1 MKIKIARDELL
12 TGLQRVQGIVEKRNT
27 MPVLSNILLETKQ
40 DGVGLVATDLE
51 APQSPRG
58 CRSSPSR
65 TARALAR
72 RRTTRVFAPGSSLG
86 EHELTQLLYYVFGCH
101 GYLEVADGEVT
112 FTTQENNWVQIQA
125 GRSQFKIVGMAASEF
140 PALPTIEREGR
151 VAIPGSGL
159 ASLLRKTLFAVG
171 DNDARYILNG
181 LLITLLSSEKKITMK
196 LVGTDGH
203 RLAIAESE
211 LANAGTDLPKE
222 VKAIIPR
229 KAAQE
234 MRRLLEEEEGEPL
247 LGFTKNLV
255 TFQKSGL
262 YLTSRVM
269 EGTYPNYQQVI
280 PKESAKKAV
289 IERAAMEG
297 ALRRVAVLSKDKTN
311 AVKLMLQAGTL
322 TLHTSNPDLGE
333 ATEEVPA
340 QYRGESL
347 TTGFN
352 ARYILDALAVMD
364 GEAVTIEINSPLS
377 PCLMKSDG
385 DPGFLCVVMPMKI

>member
-40 DGVGLVATDLE
+40 DGIELVATDLE
-51 APQSPRG
+51 IGVRG
-58 CRSSPSR
+58 HYKADVQQAGSVSLS
-65 TARALAR
+65 ARKLY
-72 RRTTRVFAPGSSLG
+72 
-86 EHELTQLLYYVFGCH
+86 ELLK
-101 GYLEVADGEVT
+101 EVAAGEIT
-112 FTTQENNWVQIQA
+112 ITTQENNWVQIQA
-125 GRSQFKIVGMAASEF
+125 GRSQFKIVGIAASEF

-159 ASLLRKTLFAVG
+159 ASLIRKTLFAVG

-181 LLITLLSSEKKITMK
+181 LLITLHSSDKKVTMK

-203 RLAIAESE
+203 RLAVAESDVTQS
-211 LANAGTDLPKE
+211 AGTDLPKE
-222 VKAIIPR
+222 IKAIIPR

-234 MRRLLEEEEGEPL
+234 IRRLLEEEEGEPL

-262 YLTSRVM
+262 FLTSRVM

-280 PKESAKKAV
+280 PKESAKKVA
-289 IERAAMEG
+289 IERTALES

-311 AVKLMLQAGTL
+311 AVKVILQNGSI
-322 TLHTSNPDLGE
+322 TLHTSSPDVGE
-333 ATEEVPA
+333 ATEDLPA

-352 ARYILDALAVMD
+352 ARYLLDALAVMD
-364 GEAVTIEINSPLS
+364 GDTVNLEISSPLS
-377 PCLMKSDG
+377 PCVLKSDG